1 MRIAP
6 IILLLS
12 VPLWLQGQHL
22 THREW
27 MERSLRDMRL
37 APAYGG
43 RPKNAGQ
50 LASDS
55 AFVAQMLSAN
65 PDRHACAEHL
75 LDLGFDHLKKGDMV
89 SAMYRFNHAY
99 LMEPGNPRIRRG
111 YGAFF
116 MALDRT
122 NEAAAEYKKGLA
134 LDSANVP
141 LMMDMASLCL
151 MEYYEHKD
159 RNAADADQLLA
170 TATVMLKR
178 AVALEP
184 GNAHAHFKLS
194 VCHLRKNGCEE
205 AWEHYRQAISLDP
218 DSVEENYEATLGK
231 GCPPKP

>member
-1 MRIAP
+1 MRSLSIV
-6 IILLLS
+6 LLCSSTLFI
-12 VPLWLQGQHL
+12 QAQHL

-27 MERSLRDMRL
+27 LEKSFRDMRL

-43 RPKNAGQ
+43 RAKNAEQ

-55 AFVAQMLSAN
+55 AFVAQMLATN

-75 LDLGFDHLKKGDMV
+75 LDLGFDHLRKGDMV

-116 MALDRT
+116 MALDRSS
-122 NEAAAEYKKGLA
+122 EAAAEYQKGLA

-141 LMMDMASLCL
+141 LMMDMASVCL
-151 MEYYEHKD
+151 TEYYNNKD
-159 RNAADADQLLA
+159 TKADQAAQLLS

-184 GNAHAHFKLS
+184 KNAHAHFKLA
-194 VCHLRKNGCEE
+194 VCHLRKGECDDAWKRYNE
-205 AWEHYRQAISLDP
+205 ARTLDP
-218 DSVEENYEATLGK
+218 GSVEESFEGSLRKT
-231 GCPPKP
+231 CPPKP